1 MEEWCCCC
9 FSSIFCI
16 FLSAGVIK
24 ITSQGSKD
32 ISDDGWWHHSNKD
45 FIRCWLQAPHENGSL
60 QNRSK
65 IVSKTVRKKKER
77 EKKKKQHEVPCFKK
91 WNKAPEQ
98 SLFTFLGH
106 KIKSTPSFVLH
117 CDKNSTHFRKFLI
130 LHSSSTT
137 YKQSGQK
144 CFPGTCPRFLNEL
157 YFYINAYAYGNVR
170 IYIIKLL
177 R

>member
-32 ISDDGWWHHSNKD
+32 ISNDGWWHHSNKD

-65 IVSKTVRKKKER
+65 IVSKTVRKKGKR
-77 EKKKKQHEVPCFKK
+77 KKKKHHEVPCFKK